1 VTNQVWMQVG
11 CQVAVIAL
19 SSNVTILAQIVPDQ
33 ALPVG
38 ERSQV
43 SGTLN
48 TQIDG
53 GAIRGSNLF
62 QSFQQFSVP
71 TGGSAFFD
79 NGSSIANI
87 ISRVTGGSVSNIDGL
102 IRANGNAN
110 LFLINPN
117 GILFGPNAQLNVGGS
132 FIASTANSFVFD
144 NGFAFS
150 ATDPQA
156 SPLLTVSVP
165 VGLQYGS
172 NPGAIQSQGARLRV
186 PNGQTLTLAGGT
198 VNVYGGQLLAPGG
211 RVELASIAAPSEV
224 GLTQQGQEWRLSV
237 PKGLGR
243 ADVAIGN
250 DAIVSVRAGG
260 GGNIAIAARNLK
272 VTGLGTR
279 LRAVIGAGLGAVGAQ
294 AEDIDIN
301 TTEAFNIDE
310 SGVFNNVQRGGTG
323 NAGDINITT
332 GNLFINN
339 GARLDTT
346 TSGQGNGGNINIT
359 ARDSVSFDGFSSE
372 GFSSAAA
379 SEVFTNA
386 IGKGGD
392 INIITGS
399 FSLTNG
405 AIVNAGTRGQG
416 DGGNINITVRDL
428 ASFDGVSSYGFSS
441 GVFTAVESG
450 ALGQGMGQGGN
461 INITTDALSLTNG
474 AVVNSSTYGQG
485 DAGNINITARDSV
498 SFDGVGTNGVFSGAD
513 SSVYPK
519 ALGQGGSIK
528 VQTGLLSITNGG
540 VLSTSSEGQGDAGNI
555 EADTRQ
561 LRLDNQGSIQA
572 QTASGQGGNIALQVQ
587 DLLLLRQGGFIS
599 TTAGTAQSGGDGGN
613 ITFTGNFI
621 VAVPNEN
628 SDISANAFTGKGG
641 RVEINAQ
648 GIFGIQPR
656 PQLTPLSDITASSEF
671 GISGTVT
678 LNTPNADPSRGT
690 TTLPTGL
697 VDTNA
702 LIANSCIARSSRQG
716 RFTITGTGGVAAQP
730 DDLANSSFP
739 TYELVP
745 DTARSQTTAP
755 SSTLRSDEAIT
766 EPDGIYRLANGEVV
780 LGRSCR

>member
-1 VTNQVWMQVG
+1 
-11 CQVAVIAL
+11 
-19 SSNVTILAQIVPDQ
+19 
-33 ALPVG
+33 
-38 ERSQV
+38 
-43 SGTLN
+43 
-48 TQIDG
+48 
-53 GAIRGSNLF
+53 
-62 QSFQQFSVP
+62 
-71 TGGSAFFD
+71 
-79 NGSSIANI
+79 
-87 ISRVTGGSVSNIDGL
+87 
-102 IRANGNAN
+102 
-110 LFLINPN
+110 
-117 GILFGPNAQLNVGGS
+117 
-132 FIASTANSFVFD
+132 
-144 NGFAFS
+144 
-150 ATDPQA
+150 
-156 SPLLTVSVP
+156 
-165 VGLQYGS
+165 
-172 NPGAIQSQGARLRV
+172 
-186 PNGQTLTLAGGT
+186 
-198 VNVYGGQLLAPGG
+198 
-211 RVELASIAAPSEV
+211 
-224 GLTQQGQEWRLSV
+224 
-237 PKGLGR
+237 
-243 ADVAIGN
+243 
-250 DAIVSVRAGG
+250 
-260 GGNIAIAARNLK
+260 
-272 VTGLGTR
+272 LGTR
-279 LRAVIGAGLGAVGAQ
+279 LRAGIGAGLGAVGAQ
-294 AEDIDIN
+294 AGDIDIN

-359 ARDSVSFDGFSSE
+359 ARDLVSFDGENGDGVLSAAYSLVSPGAVGQGGDINITTGSLSQTNGGTVAASTLGQGDAGNINITARDSVSFDGFSSE

-386 IGKGGD
+386 AGKGGD

-416 DGGNINITVRDL
+416 DGGNINITARDL
-428 ASFDGVSSYGFSS
+428 VFFDGVSSYGFSS
-441 GVFTAVESG
+441 GSFTAVESG
-450 ALGQGMGQGGN
+450 ALGQGMGQGGD
-461 INITTDALSLTNG
+461 INITTDAFSLTNG
-474 AVVNSSTYGQG
+474 AVVNASTYGQG

-572 QTASGQGGNIALQVQ
+572 QTASGQGGNITLQVQ
-587 DLLLLRQGGFIS
+587 DLLILRRGSFIS
-599 TTAGTAQSGGDGGN
+599 TTAGTAQAGGNGGN
-613 ITFTGNFI
+613 ITFNGDFI
-621 VAVPNEN
+621 VAVPNEDSN
-628 SDISANAFTGKGG
+628 ISANAFSGRGGK
-641 RVEINAQ
+641 VEITAQ
-648 GIFGIQPR
+648 GIFGIQSR
-656 PQLTPLSDITASSEF
+656 SQLTPLSDITASSEF

-678 LNTPNADPSRGT
+678 LNTPDVDPSRGLE
-690 TTLPTGL
+690 TLPTGL

-702 LIANSCIARSSRQG
+702 LIANSCIARTNRQG

-730 DDLANSSFP
+730 DDLSNSSFP

-745 DTARSQTTAP
+745 NTARSQMTTP

-766 EPDGIYRLANGEVV
+766 EPDGVYRLTNGEVI
-780 LGRSCR
+780 LGRSCG